1 MSNNLPADA
10 EIVRRI
16 TDGDVNAYEHLMK
29 KYKGY
34 VFKIVNKHIPYEQVE
49 ETAQD
54 VFVRAYQSLP
64 NFKKKSSFKQWLA
77 KITVRTCYDFW
88 RKVYRNRE
96 LPMSSLTENQ
106 KDWLEK
112 VIADQASRSFYE
124 EGAQK
129 EAAEVLNYALDRMSA
144 EDRMVLELIYLEGLS
159 GKEAAALLG
168 WSVANVKIR
177 SFRARKKL
185 HKLLTEK
192 KMNVGWVQRSVT
204 HHLLNTEK
212 K

>member
-16 TDGDVNAYEHLMK
+16 TDGDVNAYEHLVK
-29 KYKGY
+29 KYKRY

-88 RKVYRNRE
+88 RKAYRNRE

-106 KDWLEK
+106 KDWLGK
-112 VIADQASRSFYE
+112 VIAEQASQAFYE

-159 GKEAAALLG
+159 GK
-168 WSVANVKIR
+168 
-177 SFRARKKL
+177 
-185 HKLLTEK
+185 
-192 KMNVGWVQRSVT
+192 
-204 HHLLNTEK
+204 
-212 K
+212 

>member
-16 TDGDVNAYEHLMK
+16 TDGDVNAYEHLVK
-29 KYKGY
+29 KYKRY

-88 RKVYRNRE
+88 RKAYRNRE

-192 KMNVGWVQRSVT
+192 K
-204 HHLLNTEK
+204 
-212 K
+212 

>member
-16 TDGDVNAYEHLMK
+16 TDGDVNAYEHLVK
-29 KYKGY
+29 KYKRY

-88 RKVYRNRE
+88 RKAYRNRE

-112 VIADQASRSFYE
+112 VIADQASQSFYE

-192 KMNVGWVQRSVT
+192 K
-204 HHLLNTEK
+204 
-212 K
+212 

>member
-88 RKVYRNRE
+88 RKAYRNRE

-112 VIADQASRSFYE
+112 VIADQASQSFYE

>member
-88 RKVYRNRE
+88 RKAYRNRE

-112 VIADQASRSFYE
+112 VIADQASQSFYE

-192 KMNVGWVQRSVT
+192 K
-204 HHLLNTEK
+204 
-212 K
+212 

>member
-16 TDGDVNAYEHLMK
+16 TDGDVNAYEHLVK
-29 KYKGY
+29 KYKRY

-88 RKVYRNRE
+88 RKAYRNRE

-106 KDWLEK
+106 KDWLGK
-112 VIADQASRSFYE
+112 VIAEQASQAFYE

-192 KMNVGWVQRSVT
+192 K
-204 HHLLNTEK
+204 
-212 K
+212 

>member
-1 MSNNLPADA
+1 MSNNLSADA

-16 TDGDVNAYEHLMK
+16 TDGDVNAYEHLVK
-29 KYKGY
+29 KYKRY

-88 RKVYRNRE
+88 RKAYRNRE

-106 KDWLEK
+106 KDWLGK
-112 VIADQASRSFYE
+112 VIAEQASQAFYE

-192 KMNVGWVQRSVT
+192 K
-204 HHLLNTEK
+204 
-212 K
+212 